1 MAKNDSY
8 LNLHTTRVRQL
19 ILKYKELK
27 QENDELYSIIDERD
41 RKIAALT
48 EDVKKLKSDYST
60 LKLARMIEVAD
71 GDVDDTRKRV
81 SQLIRDVNQCITL
94 LSEK

>member
-19 ILKYKELK
+19 ILKYKEIK
-27 QENDELYSIIDERD
+27 QENDELYSLIDERD
-41 RKIAALT
+41 KQIAALT
-48 EDVKKLKSDYST
+48 EEVKKLKSDYST

-71 GDVDDTRKRV
+71 GDVEDTRKRV
-81 SQLIRDVNQCITL
+81 SQLIREVNQCITL